1 MADDYSTDSARPI
14 KTNLSSFYDHFLEFH
29 EHCAFLFEAT
39 ACMASEDTIFD
50 DPTVAGIKR
59 YCYWL
64 KAKGQNLKDELRLM
78 QQAAT

>member
-1 MADDYSTDSARPI
+1 
-14 KTNLSSFYDHFLEFH
+14 
-29 EHCAFLFEAT
+29 
-39 ACMASEDTIFD
+39 MASEDTIFD